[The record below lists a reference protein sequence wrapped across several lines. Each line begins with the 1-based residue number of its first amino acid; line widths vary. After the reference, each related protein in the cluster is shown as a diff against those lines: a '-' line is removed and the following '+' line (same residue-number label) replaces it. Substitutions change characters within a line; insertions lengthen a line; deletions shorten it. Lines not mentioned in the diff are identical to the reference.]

1 MITSLSALIQDDVNL
16 LRMEIK
22 ILSFRKKFVGKLIHP
37 VNLNL
42 PYKWSGNIVCWRVV
56 DSFE

>member
-42 PYKWSGNIVCWRVV
+42 QYKWSGNIVC
-56 DSFE
+56 